1 MQTAALFPLVPSLIG
16 EIMSEY
22 PRWAFFL
29 LLFFM
34 VGQVLHWM
42 QLHAVAKK
50 AGAAI
55 QLPFK
60 STG

>member
-1 MQTAALFPLVPSLIG
+1 
-16 EIMSEY
+16 MSNY

-29 LLFFM
+29 LVFFM

-42 QLHAVAKK
+42 QLRAVAKK